1 MPRAADAARPARTA
15 YAARLARRV
24 DPVIHERLRLGICS
38 VLAAG
43 GAQAFPDLRAALSA
57 TDGNL
62 WVHLRVLEEA
72 GYVGEAPLPGPPGT
86 RARTAFRLTAKGRT
100 AFRRYLEL
108 LEGLVRATGA
118 PATR

>member
-1 MPRAADAARPARTA
+1 
-15 YAARLARRV
+15 
-24 DPVIHERLRLGICS
+24 
-38 VLAAG
+38 
-43 GAQAFPDLRAALSA
+43 
-57 TDGNL
+57 
-62 WVHLRVLEEA
+62 VLEEA
-72 GYVGEAPLPGPPGT
+72 GYVGESPLPGPPGA